1 MGSCGHARCNKSTK
15 AVRLYGYVTFKVS
28 VTKVVSQKRW
38 GLSQKVRM
46 SHKCPQDYSCF
57 LRTLMFIAAGV
68 SVCSSLNIK
77 ANISDAN
84 VIKNNQFGMIAH
96 RL

>member
-46 SHKCPQDYSCF
+46 SHKFPQDYSCF
-57 LRTLMFIAAGV
+57 RLTLIFTEAGV

-77 ANISDAN
+77 ANISDEN

-96 RL
+96 GL